1 MTTGTYLEID
11 GRPAL
16 RFVRDYPHAQQR
28 VWEAVTDPTELVAWF
43 PARVAFPDH
52 GAPAEGAAVRY
63 SFGED
68 GDGGTGTVVTHD
80 PPHRFTVTWRTTS
93 CAWSSRPGT
102 TAGAGSPS
110 PPCSASATP
119 PHGPLPG
126 GRSVSRPSTR
136 PWPGTRR
143 RHPEGR
149 ARSGGA
155 TTTTTSRPGCPRA
168 RPCHRDEKTARG
180 VTGPAPGSSCTPV
193 TEEVPVRIVAL
204 PAARPV
210 APGCARTPR

>member
-52 GAPAEGAAVRY
+52 GAPAEGADVRY

-80 PPHRFTVTWRTTS
+80 PPHRFTVTWAHDELRLVLEPRHDGGCRLTFTALLGERDTAARTAAGWEV
-93 CAWSSRPGT
+93 CLEALDAALAGHPSSAPGGPSPQWRRHYDDHVAAGVP
-102 TAGAGSPS
+102 AGAPV
-110 PPCSASATP
+110 PP
-119 PHGPLPG
+119 G
-126 GRSVSRPSTR
+126 
-136 PWPGTRR
+136 
-143 RHPEGR
+143 
-149 ARSGGA
+149 
-155 TTTTTSRPGCPRA
+155 
-168 RPCHRDEKTARG
+168 
-180 VTGPAPGSSCTPV
+180 
-193 TEEVPVRIVAL
+193 
-204 PAARPV
+204 
-210 APGCARTPR
+210 